1 MSSEVEK
8 GDGSCNNYEFCSV
21 KDVALTHFAWL
32 IVEGNAI
39 SRVLSEKLLVLPLRL
54 LLILLCSPTELFF
67 L

>member
-32 IVEGNAI
+32 SVEGNAI
-39 SRVLSEKLLVLPLRL
+39 SRVLSEKPQVAATSGAFKTYTLDIVSLYR
-54 LLILLCSPTELFF
+54 
-67 L
+67 